1 MFSFFEKPCA
11 NKDFHSISANSV
23 QKLKMKAMWHNGY
36 RRLSYKEYKKEKF
49 SIILLVESSVV
60 KMCVKVL
67 DSRVMQKHFSPRF
80 LYLFFW
86 KSCENARFLT
96 KDGVAWAMNQ
106 IYLDNAATTKPLDD
120 VVNAMMPYL
129 KEEYGNPGAIYSLG
143 KEARDAVGEARS
155 KVAEFFG
162 CEPEQVIFTSGGSEG
177 NNFVFRGLSEYLR
190 WKHKMH
196 ILVSSVEHDSVFHA
210 ASALAKDGFEVEYIP
225 VSPTGEVRVS
235 DVENMIRKETGL
247 VSVMYVNNETGAVNP
262 VEDIGAVC
270 AKRGVLFHADCVQA
284 AGAHKIDVR
293 RIGCDF
299 ATMSGHKIHSVK
311 GVGAIFVKE
320 VDRLNPLIYGGAEQE
335 FGYRGG
341 TENVPGIV
349 ALGKACEISNASIH
363 ENMIKVSTTK
373 QIFYA
378 TLKETLEGFGLGDI
392 LHINGPSPV
401 VPGKILNIRLDGV
414 DAQTLL
420 LLLSAKDI
428 FVSAGSACRS
438 HEAEPSHVLTAMG
451 LSRDEARSSIRVSF
465 STMNTRDEVIE
476 AAKFTAECA
485 SILIGYSEE

>member
-1 MFSFFEKPCA
+1 M
-11 NKDFHSISANSV
+11 
-23 QKLKMKAMWHNGY
+23 
-36 RRLSYKEYKKEKF
+36 
-49 SIILLVESSVV
+49 
-60 KMCVKVL
+60 
-67 DSRVMQKHFSPRF
+67 
-80 LYLFFW
+80 
-86 KSCENARFLT
+86 
-96 KDGVAWAMNQ
+96 
-106 IYLDNAATTKPLDD
+106 
-120 VVNAMMPYL
+120 
-129 KEEYGNPGAIYSLG
+129 
-143 KEARDAVGEARS
+143 
-155 KVAEFFG
+155 
-162 CEPEQVIFTSGGSEG
+162 
-177 NNFVFRGLSEYLR
+177 
-190 WKHKMH
+190 
-196 ILVSSVEHDSVFHA
+196 
-210 ASALAKDGFEVEYIP
+210 
-225 VSPTGEVRVS
+225 
-235 DVENMIRKETGL
+235 
-247 VSVMYVNNETGAVNP
+247 
-262 VEDIGAVC
+262 
-270 AKRGVLFHADCVQA
+270 
-284 AGAHKIDVR
+284 
-293 RIGCDF
+293 
-299 ATMSGHKIHSVK
+299 
-311 GVGAIFVKE
+311 
-320 VDRLNPLIYGGAEQE
+320 
-335 FGYRGG
+335 
-341 TENVPGIV
+341 PGIV